1 MAESVNFVMPHWLYW
16 GWLAIMPLLFMWLE
30 RKFKSD
36 RDRDDQV
43 AKKPT
48 PDEETALNYLAEEDP
63 VLHEPGNRTTRLL
76 DWISE
81 QSGVF
86 VALWTV
92 NAVCAYFY
100 EVISRYL
107 FDAPTIWVHQ
117 ASYLLFG
124 MQYLLA
130 GGFALLHG
138 DHVRVDVVYI
148 KLPRRAQVGMD
159 IFTSVFFFIFA
170 LALIGTSWRFFSDS
184 FSMLEVTDETWRIQY
199 YPVKAMM
206 VLGAFILA
214 LAGLSKL
221 IKDIQLY
228 RRMGRAGTHE

>member
-1 MAESVNFVMPHWLYW
+1 MSESVNFVLPHWLYW
-16 GWLAIMPLLFMWLE
+16 GWLAIMPFIFMWLA
-30 RKFKSD
+30 RKSSSEAGSEE
-36 RDRDDQV
+36 Q
-43 AKKPT
+43 AISAPT
-48 PDEETALNYLAEEDP
+48 PDEETALAYLAEEDP
-63 VLHEPGNRTTRLL
+63 VLHAPGNRASRLF

-138 DHVRVDVVYI
+138 DHVRVDVIYI
-148 KLPRRAQVGMD
+148 KLPKRAQVGMD

-184 FSMLEVTDETWRIQY
+184 FSMLEVTEETWRIQY

-206 VLGAFILA
+206 VLGSCILA

-221 IKDIQLY
+221 IKDIRYYQRLGKAK
-228 RRMGRAGTHE
+228 RV

>member
-1 MAESVNFVMPHWLYW
+1 MSESVNFVMPHWLYW
-16 GWLAIMPLLFMWLE
+16 GWLAIMPLIFMWLTRGTKTQDLGE
-30 RKFKSD
+30 KSPP
-36 RDRDDQV
+36 
-43 AKKPT
+43 PT
-48 PDEETALNYLAEEDP
+48 PDEESALAYLAEEDP
-63 VLHEPGNRTTRLL
+63 ALHAKGNAATRLL

-100 EVISRYL
+100 EVVSRYL

-148 KLPRRAQVGMD
+148 KLPKRAQVGMD
-159 IFTSVFFFIFA
+159 IFTSLFLFIFA
-170 LALIGTSWRFFSDS
+170 LALIGTSWRFFGDS
-184 FSMLEVTDETWRIQY
+184 VAMREVTEETWRIQY
-199 YPVKAMM
+199 YPVKGMM
-206 VLGAFILA
+206 VLGSVILA
-214 LAGLSKL
+214 LAGVSKL
-221 IKDIQLY
+221 LKDIQIY
-228 RRMGRAGTHE
+228 RQLGEAKRS

>member
-1 MAESVNFVMPHWLYW
+1 MSESVNFVLPHWLYW
-16 GWLAIMPLLFMWLE
+16 GWLAVMPFIFMWLE
-30 RKFKSD
+30 RGSKRGPDTGK
-36 RDRDDQV
+36 
-43 AKKPT
+43 APPGKPT
-48 PDEETALNYLAEEDP
+48 PDEETALAYLAEEDP
-63 VLHEPGNRTTRLL
+63 ILHEPGNRVTRLF

-81 QSGVF
+81 QTGIF

-138 DHVRVDVVYI
+138 DHVRVDVIYI
-148 KLPRRAQVGMD
+148 KLPKRAQAGMD
-159 IFTSVFFFIFA
+159 IFTSLFFFIFA
-170 LALIGTSWRFFSDS
+170 LALFGTSWRFFSDS
-184 FSMLEVTDETWRIQY
+184 ISMLEVTDETWRIQF

-206 VLGAFILA
+206 VLGSVILA
-214 LAGLSKL
+214 LAGVSKL
-221 IKDIQLY
+221 IKDIRLY
-228 RRMGRAGTHE
+228 QRLGKAGHK

>member
-1 MAESVNFVMPHWLYW
+1 MSESVNFVLPHWLYW
-16 GWLAIMPLLFMWLE
+16 GWLAIMPLIFMWL
-30 RKFKSD
+30 D
-36 RDRDDQV
+36 RRTSTTASGDT
-43 AKKPT
+43 AATAKPT
-48 PDEETALNYLAEEDP
+48 PDEETALAYLAEEDP
-63 VLHEPGNRTTRLL
+63 ALHAPGNRTTKVL

-81 QSGVF
+81 HSGIF

-117 ASYLLFG
+117 ASYLMFG

-148 KLPRRAQVGMD
+148 KLPERAQVGMD

-170 LALIGTSWRFFSDS
+170 LALLGTSWQFFTDS
-184 FSMLEVTDETWRIQY
+184 LSMLEVTDETWRIQF

-206 VLGAFILA
+206 VLGAVILA

-221 IKDIQLY
+221 IKDIRFY
-228 RRMGRAGTHE
+228 RKLGKVERT

>member
-1 MAESVNFVMPHWLYW
+1 MSESVNFVMPHWLYW
-16 GWLAIMPLLFMWLE
+16 GWLAVMPLILMWFTRGTPE
-30 RKFKSD
+30 D
-36 RDRDDQV
+36 
-43 AKKPT
+43 AGGTTTPPAT
-48 PDEETALNYLAEEDP
+48 PDEETALAVLAEEDP
-63 VLHEPGNRTTRLL
+63 VLHAPGNRVTRLF

-100 EVISRYL
+100 EVVSRYI

-117 ASYLLFG
+117 ASYLMFG

-148 KLPRRAQVGMD
+148 KLPKRAQFGVD
-159 IFTSVFFFIFA
+159 IFTSLFLFIFS
-170 LALIGTSWRFFSDS
+170 LALLGTSWRFFSDS
-184 FSMLEVTDETWRIQY
+184 LGMREVTEETWRIQF
-199 YPVKAMM
+199 YPVKAMI
-206 VLGAFILA
+206 VIGAIILM

-228 RRMGRAGTHE
+228 RRGGEAKRA

>member
-1 MAESVNFVMPHWLYW
+1 MSESVNFVMPHWLYW
-16 GWLAIMPLLFMWLE
+16 GWLAVMPLIFMWLA
-30 RKFKSD
+30 
-36 RDRDDQV
+36 RD
-43 AKKPT
+43 KKEISSKTHSGISTT
-48 PDEETALNYLAEEDP
+48 PDEETALAYLAEEDP
-63 VLHEPGNRTTRLL
+63 ALHAPGNRVTRWL

-81 QSGVF
+81 HSGVF

-148 KLPRRAQVGMD
+148 KLPNRAQVGVD
-159 IFTSVFFFIFA
+159 IFTSIFFFIFA
-170 LALIGTSWRFFSDS
+170 LALLGTSWRFFTDS
-184 FSMLEVTDETWRIQY
+184 LSMLEVTDETWRIQY

-206 VLGAFILA
+206 VLGAIILA

-221 IKDIQLY
+221 IKDIRLY
-228 RRMGRAGTHE
+228 RALGRKSAHE